1 MTGVP
6 ESTAPEIQ
14 IEERTMFGQE
24 SFWDSESFAV
34 VTDKTKPAMKLTIDE
49 LASRGKRVYV
59 IDVSDKPDGGTIH
72 SISELPSDVD
82 AAVIGLT
89 KTNPADAIEG
99 LAKKGIRKFWIH
111 WRTETP
117 EALAKCTELQAQCVT
132 GRGPMMYLSRGFN
145 VHALHRGAAKLFGK
159 Y

>member
-1 MTGVP
+1 ML
-6 ESTAPEIQ
+6 E
-14 IEERTMFGQE
+14 QE
-24 SFWDSESFAV
+24 SFWNSQSFAV
-34 VTDKTKPAMKLTIDE
+34 VTDKTKPAMKLTIGE
-49 LASRGKRVYV
+49 LAVRGKRVYV
-59 IDVSDKPDGGTIH
+59 IDVSDKPDKGTLQ

-82 AAVIGLT
+82 GAVIGLT
-89 KTNPADAIEG
+89 KTNPADAIEA

-117 EALAKCTELQAQCVT
+117 EVMARCVELQAQCIT
-132 GRGPMMYLSRGFN
+132 GRCPMMYLGRGLN